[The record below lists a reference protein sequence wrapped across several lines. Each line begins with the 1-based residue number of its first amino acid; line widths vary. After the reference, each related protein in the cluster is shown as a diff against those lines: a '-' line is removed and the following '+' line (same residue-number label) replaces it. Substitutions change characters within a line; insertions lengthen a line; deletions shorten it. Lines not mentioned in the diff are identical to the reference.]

1 MHLSTALMENC
12 SSKLFKSDQANG
24 EPAENIN
31 NDKKTKFSVEN
42 ILSMDANEEATATTT
57 RINIDCGISST
68 RRSTAVHF
76 HDGENL
82 FKKTPLCAELSERKP
97 SSSQFNHA
105 GMKFAKPR
113 RARTAFT
120 YEQLVALEN
129 KFKNTRYL
137 SVCERLNLALSLNL
151 SETQVKIWFQNRRTK
166 WKKQNPG
173 AEAIQE
179 GQESSSVLS
188 AFKPCNSFITDIA
201 AEQGCPAS
209 SVGNGNFML
218 NYGNEPN
225 FGSIMSCFNSTAT
238 TPTADMMN
246 LVAFHPLLPPSFYRF
261 YELNKW

>member
-1 MHLSTALMENC
+1 MHLSTLMENC
-12 SSKLFKSDQANG
+12 SSKLFQSDQANVG
-24 EPAENIN
+24 SAENIN

-42 ILSMDANEEATATTT
+42 ILSMDTNEESAPTT
-57 RINIDCGISST
+57 RIKNIDCSISST
-68 RRSTAVHF
+68 RSTAVHF
-76 HDGENL
+76 NDGEDL
-82 FKKTPLCAELSERKP
+82 FKKAPLCAELSERKS
-97 SSSQFNHA
+97 SSSQFNHV

-173 AEAIQE
+173 AETIQE
-179 GQESSSVLS
+179 EQKSSVLS
-188 AFKPCNSFITDIA
+188 AFKPCTSFADIA
-201 AEQGCPAS
+201 AEQACSAS
-209 SVGNGNFML
+209 SVRNGNIML

-225 FGSIMSCFNSTAT
+225 FGSIMSCFNSTT
-238 TPTADMMN
+238 TSTTADMLN
-246 LVAFHPLLPPSFYRF
+246 LAFHPLLPPSYYRF

>member
-1 MHLSTALMENC
+1 MKFGKSHVHQHTISLHLNNKGNALVN
-12 SSKLFKSDQANG
+12 SSDGKLLFKIVQN
-24 EPAENIN
+24 
-31 NDKKTKFSVEN
+31 
-42 ILSMDANEEATATTT
+42 MDANEEATATTT
-57 RINIDCGISST
+57 RINIDCGISSA

-151 SETQVKIWFQNRRTK
+151 SETQ
-166 WKKQNPG
+166 
-173 AEAIQE
+173 
-179 GQESSSVLS
+179 ESSSVLS
-188 AFKPCNSFITDIA
+188 AFKPCTSFITDIA

-209 SVGNGNFML
+209 SVRNGNFML

-261 YELNKW
+261 YELNKWFF